1 MKEQEKD
8 TNNKNNKSHIKDNG
22 ENIEKHELI
31 SDNYLS
37 PILDKLSK
45 INYSAINSS
54 MISFANKLSNI
65 TTSINPIVDKAVTAN
80 YSAISS
86 TMFSFADTL
95 SSVTTSISPII
106 EKIAATNFSAI
117 NNTLLS
123 FSNVLSNINTSIS
136 PIIEKIA
143 TINYSAISSSLLS
156 FEQELLK
163 LSINKPDF
171 EKFIGNFQD
180 LTLSMDIDD
189 LNIENIS
196 VEETNQV
203 KTSSLEIIEK
213 IATGTLD
220 YSDVKN
226 NRPLVYSLIM
236 LIVVFNLIFGYI
248 FSKGADYIIDGST
261 PHNITEEPSL
271 QSISSINLK
280 IIIADVLNIREA
292 PSTRSNIVGK
302 LSNFDVVK
310 VINEQPYWFEIEYID
325 LNDNLTKTG
334 WIAKKYTTDYY
345 DTLENYLEYF
355 SD

>member
-1 MKEQEKD
+1 MKEQEK
-8 TNNKNNKSHIKDNG
+8 NKNNKNSKKDNSD
-22 ENIEKHELI
+22 NIEKHEQNFN
-31 SDNYLS
+31 NYLS

-54 MISFANKLSNI
+54 MISFANTLSNI
-65 TTSINPIVDKAVTAN
+65 TTSINPIVDKVATVN

-86 TMFSFADTL
+86 TMLSFADTL
-95 SSVTTSISPII
+95 SSVTTSILPII
-106 EKIAATNFSAI
+106 EKISTTNFSAI
-117 NNTLLS
+117 NNTMLS
-123 FSNVLSNINTSIS
+123 FVNTLSNINTSIS

-143 TINYSAISSSLLS
+143 TVNYSAISSSLLS

-163 LSINKPDF
+163 LSINKSDF
-171 EKFIGNFQD
+171 EKFIENFQN
-180 LTLSMDIDD
+180 LISSMNIDD
-189 LNIENIS
+189 LDIEDVS
-196 VEETNQV
+196 VEDTIQV
-203 KTSSLEIIEK
+203 KTSSLEMIEK

-236 LIVVFNLIFGYI
+236 LLAVFNLIIGYI
-248 FSKGADYIIDGST
+248 FSKGADYIIDGSNS
-261 PHNITEEPSL
+261 HSMTEEQSL
-271 QSISSINLK
+271 QSISSINLR
-280 IIIADVLNIREA
+280 IVIADVLNVRKE
-292 PSTRSNIVGK
+292 PSTRSDVVGK

-325 LNDNLTKTG
+325 MSDNLTKTG

-345 DTLENYLEYF
+345 DTLGNYLEYF